1 MLLTIAVPML
11 AFVVACAPT
20 STLTAGIKEPKS
32 TTTQERTEPNYIIKL
47 SGESVYIDA
56 GRSQG
61 VFEGMEIPVTEP
73 GEEIIHPVTGKVYRE
88 PPKEIAR
95 LKVKRIEDDICIA
108 QVTSTE
114 AMSLLKVGQ
123 EIDIAAAISQTRY
136 SLAVLDFYISSLKSC
151 IYGNYVADIVV
162 QELSRYKT
170 FRLYERERLNAILS
184 EQQLGVSGLVD
195 SQTAAQLGKVIGVRY
210 VLFGRVPVFEAR
222 ESKSRVPL
230 HGLARVGEIV
240 TGKQMGSGLVSDIE
254 IKQMVAKVKL
264 AGRIVDVE
272 TGEILCICDGKGNA
286 EGEENVRFIH
296 GVFGGMK
303 QDSGPFR
310 DSILGEATERASAM
324 LAGKVAQKFNPQ
336 IRIKNKKK

>member
-1 MLLTIAVPML
+1 
-11 AFVVACAPT
+11 
-20 STLTAGIKEPKS
+20 
-32 TTTQERTEPNYIIKL
+32 
-47 SGESVYIDA
+47 
-56 GRSQG
+56 
-61 VFEGMEIPVTEP
+61 
-73 GEEIIHPVTGKVYRE
+73 VYRE

-95 LKVKRIEDDICIA
+95 LEVKRVEDDICIA

-123 EIDIAAAISQTRY
+123 EIDITAAILETRY
-136 SLAVLDFYISSLKSC
+136 SLAVLDFYIPTLKQAV
-151 IYGNYVADIVV
+151 YGNYVADVVV
-162 QELSRYKT
+162 QELQSYKT

-195 SQTAAQLGKVIGVRY
+195 SQTAVELGKVIGVRY

-240 TGKQMGSGLVSDIE
+240 TGKPMGSGLVSDIE
-254 IKQMVAKVKL
+254 IKQMVARVKL
-264 AGRIVDVE
+264 TGRIVDVE
-272 TGEILCICDGKGNA
+272 TGEILCICDGEGNA
-286 EGEENVRFIH
+286 EGEENVQFIH

-303 QDSGPFR
+303 QDSGSFR

-336 IRIKNKKK
+336 IRIENKK

>member
-1 MLLTIAVPML
+1 LSVTKSPEKTQPATIEE
-11 AFVVACAPT
+11 T
-20 STLTAGIKEPKS
+20 SN
-32 TTTQERTEPNYIIKL
+32 PNYIIKL
-47 SGESVYIDA
+47 NGESVYIDA

-95 LKVKRIEDDICIA
+95 LKVKHVEDDICIA

-136 SLAVLDFYISSLKSC
+136 SLAVLDFYIPTLKQAV
-151 IYGNYVADIVV
+151 YGNYVADVVV

-195 SQTAAQLGKVIGVRY
+195 SQTAAQLGKIIGVRY

-222 ESKSRVPL
+222 QSRSRVPL
-230 HGLARVGEIV
+230 HGLARVGEII
-240 TGKQMGSGLVSDIE
+240 TGKPMGSGLVSDIE
-254 IKQMVAKVKL
+254 VKQMVAKVKL
-264 AGRIVDVE
+264 TGRIVDVE
-272 TGEILCICDGKGNA
+272 TGEILCICNGSGNA

-303 QDSGPFR
+303 QDSGSFR
-310 DSILGEATERASAM
+310 DSILGEATEHASAM
-324 LAGKVAQKFNPQ
+324 LAAKVAQKFNPQ

>member
-1 MLLTIAVPML
+1 MSIAKSPEKTQPATIEE
-11 AFVVACAPT
+11 T
-20 STLTAGIKEPKS
+20 SN
-32 TTTQERTEPNYIIKL
+32 PNYIIKL

-56 GRSQG
+56 GKNQG
-61 VFEGMEIPVTEP
+61 VFEGMEIPVTQP
-73 GEEIIHPVTGKVYRE
+73 GEEIIHPVTGKMYRE

-95 LKVKRIEDDICIA
+95 LKVVRVEDELCIA
-108 QVTSTE
+108 QATSPETIPF
-114 AMSLLKVGQ
+114 LKVGQ
-123 EIDIAAAISQTRY
+123 EIDITAAILEARY
-136 SLAVLDFYISSLKSC
+136 PLAVLDFYIPTLEEAV
-151 IYGNYVADIVV
+151 YGNYVADVVV

-170 FRLYERERLNAILS
+170 FRLYERERLNAILN

-240 TGKQMGSGLVSDIE
+240 TGKPMGSGLVSDIE

-264 AGRIVDVE
+264 IGRIVDVE
-272 TGEILCICDGKGNA
+272 TGEILCIYDGEGNA
-286 EGEENVRFIH
+286 EGEENVQFIH

-303 QDSGPFR
+303 QDSGSFR
-310 DSILGEATERASAM
+310 DSILGEATERASAI
-324 LAGKVAQKFNPQ
+324 LAGKIAQKFNPE
-336 IRIKNKKK
+336 INKKKLR